1 MELNLLFLFSR
12 PETDG
17 YSNHE
22 EKTIEDNNENKNQG
36 LKVMVTSSRILLSQ
50 FVNHT
55 TDLSGQLRNITD
67 ISPGP
72 LENPSGYL
80 MLDCRLLVLT
90 SCLFY
95 FPTTMV
101 VMYCYGTI
109 YSSQKLILK
118 NRCR

>member
-1 MELNLLFLFSR
+1 MV
-12 PETDG
+12 TVIMKK
-17 YSNHE
+17 
-22 EKTIEDNNENKNQG
+22 KTIEDNNENENQG
-36 LKVMVTSSRILLSQ
+36 LKVMVTSSHILLFQ

-72 LENPSGYL
+72 VENPYVP
-80 MLDCRLLVLT
+80 MFDCRLLVLT